1 MTAKDT
7 PMIIKV
13 LSAIIYIIVFIP
25 VWLLRKLSNTGR
37 FGSRFHQQASTWDLP
52 TDLPVFGTSKSH
64 TQSNETL
71 ATSLE

>member
-7 PMIIKV
+7 PMIIKT

-52 TDLPVFGTSKSH
+52 VSGTSKSR